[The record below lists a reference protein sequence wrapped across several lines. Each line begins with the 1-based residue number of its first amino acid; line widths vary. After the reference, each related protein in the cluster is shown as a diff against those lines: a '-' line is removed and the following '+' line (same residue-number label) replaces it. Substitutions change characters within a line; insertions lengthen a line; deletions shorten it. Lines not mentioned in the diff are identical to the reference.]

1 MSPRLRSAAV
11 VLSTLLAVV
20 LISPAALADPIPDL
34 DGVNL
39 TNDADGSSGSSGGSS
54 AASYA
59 QVLNLDV
66 GGNDVL
72 DVGHSSASSSSSD
85 GDSADS
91 TVLGIAGREIAGAHA
106 EDDET
111 DETGLLLE
119 LCGMTDGFVCLGLI
133 YAYATAGGGSASSDS
148 AVLDACVG
156 GDDAERRSTESC
168 AGLLWLSIL
177 DSHADASSDDEGAAA
192 SETSN
197 GVAACV
203 GGHDD
208 EGACSGLGLRV
219 LHSESSASSNGD
231 SEGGSYVLGIEQDGD
246 ETTVGSQEVHVDVP
260 PGCPA
265 GTSVICLALNQGGA
279 EAGSNQ
285 QTLAGIEILPGEDDA
300 AGEGQAFDGA
310 TSASSEEPGEVSDA
324 GPSKNDEADPA
335 TRAPRVKA
343 APGGALPFTG
353 AGLVVYLLLGLAAVA
368 VGSTAIVA
376 AERRTR

>member
-1 MSPRLRSAAV
+1 MSPRTRTAGV
-11 VLSTLLAVV
+11 VLSALMAVV
-20 LISPAALADPIPDL
+20 MISPAALADPIPDL
-34 DGVNL
+34 GGVNL
-39 TNDADGSSGSSGGSS
+39 TKDVDGSSGSSGGSS

-85 GDSADS
+85 GDGADS
-91 TVLGIAGREIAGAHA
+91 TVIGIAGQEIAGAHA
-106 EDDET
+106 EDGET

-148 AVLDACVG
+148 AVLDACIG

-192 SETSN
+192 SESSN

-208 EGACSGLGLRV
+208 EGACSGLGVRA
-219 LHSESSASSNGD
+219 LHSESSASSKGE
-231 SEGGSYVLGIEQDGD
+231 SEGGSYLLGIEQGGD
-246 ETTVGSQEVHVDVP
+246 ETTIGSEEVHVDVP
-260 PGCPA
+260 PGCPEGA
-265 GTSVICLALNQGGA
+265 SVVCLALNQGSS

-285 QTLAGIEILPGEDDA
+285 QTLAGVEILPGEDDA
-300 AGEGQAFDGA
+300 AGQGQAFDGS
-310 TSASSEEPGEVSDA
+310 TSASSGEPGEVSDKDVKA
-324 GPSKNDEADPA
+324 NDEGDPA
-335 TRAPRVKA
+335 ARAPRVKA

-353 AGLVVYLLLGLAAVA
+353 AGLAVFLMLGLAAVA
-368 VGSTAIVA
+368 LGGTAIVA
-376 AERRTR
+376 AERRAR

>member
-1 MSPRLRSAAV
+1 MSSRTRTAAGALSA
-11 VLSTLLAVV
+11 LLAIV

-34 DGVNL
+34 PGVQL
-39 TNDADGSSGSSGGSS
+39 TDEADGSSDSSGGSS

-85 GDSADS
+85 GDSADA
-91 TVLGIAGREIAGAHA
+91 TVIGVAGHEVGGAHA
-106 EDDET
+106 ADGET

-119 LCGMTDGFVCLGLI
+119 VCGMTDGFVCLGLI

-177 DSHADASSDDEGAAA
+177 DSHADASSDGEGAAA
-192 SETSN
+192 SESSN

-219 LHSESSASSNGD
+219 LHSESSASSSGD
-231 SEGGSYVLGIEQDGD
+231 SEGGSYLLGIEQGGD
-246 ETTVGSQEVHVDVP
+246 ETTIGSQEVHVDVP
-260 PGCPA
+260 PGCPDS
-265 GTSVICLALNQGGA
+265 TSVVCLALNQGGS

-300 AGEGQAFDGA
+300 AVDGQAFDGS
-310 TSASSEEPGEVSDA
+310 TSASADQPDEVSNED
-324 GPSKNDEADPA
+324 PKKNEEADPA

-353 AGLVVYLLLGLAAVA
+353 AGLVVFLLLGLAALA
-368 VGSTAIVA
+368 LGGTAIVA
-376 AERRTR
+376 AEHRAR